1 MSINK
6 NEVVD
11 AILQRRSVRS
21 YQDKQIEDEQLEV
34 LLTCA
39 KYAPT
44 GLNNQPWNFTV
55 VQNKELLEKM
65 ARECFEVNRKNNIP
79 WYQGEYCDVFYHA
92 PTVIF
97 IHRDMN
103 KQLSYFDCCLAA
115 ENIVIAAK
123 SLGLGSCIL
132 IDALAMF
139 NGDRKEEFFEDLKVP
154 QGYIPHIAIAIGFQD
169 KQARKKEIKIKEV
182 VVIK

>member
-1 MSINK
+1 MNK
-6 NEVVD
+6 YNNEVINT
-11 AILQRRSVRS
+11 ILERRSIRG
-21 YQDKQIEDEQLEV
+21 YQEKQIEEEQLDL

-44 GLNNQPWNFTV
+44 GLDTQPWNFTV

-65 ARECFEVNRKNNIP
+65 AKECFKVNKENNIP
-79 WYQGEYCDVFYHA
+79 WYQGEFCDVFYGA

-103 KQLSYFDCCLAA
+103 KQLAYFDCCLAA

-132 IDALAMF
+132 VDALAMF
-139 NGDRKEEFFEDLKVP
+139 NGDRKKEFLKALKVP
-154 QGYIPHIAIAIGFQD
+154 DDYIPHIAIAVGYQN
-169 KQARKKEIKIKEV
+169 KEARKKEIKPKDV